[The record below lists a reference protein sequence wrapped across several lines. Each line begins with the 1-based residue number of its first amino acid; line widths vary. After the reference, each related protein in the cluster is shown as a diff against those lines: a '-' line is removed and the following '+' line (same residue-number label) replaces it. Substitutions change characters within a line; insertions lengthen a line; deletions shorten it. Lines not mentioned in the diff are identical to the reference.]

1 MAKPGQF
8 NFFGMFYDK
17 RWYTFSLYEN
27 EVDAGTI
34 LRHFSKL
41 YWYCFTHA
49 CWQIEASIFFLDSE
63 VLGLGDCDA
72 HFHRIFANILDVDDG
87 LFSFSAVKNDVVAVD
102 FQGCIGCLC

>member
-49 CWQIEASIFFLDSE
+49 C
-63 VLGLGDCDA
+63 
-72 HFHRIFANILDVDDG
+72 
-87 LFSFSAVKNDVVAVD
+87 
-102 FQGCIGCLC
+102 